1 MSALGD
7 RLNQGAEWYNARP
20 KRERLLILV
29 TGLLLVLFVGWELA
43 VAPALAQNDQLRSR
57 EAELQR
63 TYQQWQQQEII
74 LAEKVQENPEKAM
87 RERLTRRQQRLGEL
101 DRELAEITDRLV
113 SPEAMVSLLRRIL
126 ANQQGLSLVGM
137 DLMDPVP
144 IYSQSESEEEETGA
158 REPLLY
164 AHDVELRVSGRYLE
178 LLAYL
183 ERLEALD
190 QRLGWSE
197 LLYEVSE
204 FPEAE
209 ARVRV
214 RTLSLSQAGLGV

>member
-1 MSALGD
+1 MSAIKN
-7 RLNQGAEWYNARP
+7 RLNQGAQWYNVRP

-29 TGLLLVLFVGWELA
+29 TGVLLVLFVGWELA
-43 VAPALAQNDQLRSR
+43 VAPVLAKNEQLRNR
-57 EAELQR
+57 QAELNQ
-63 TYQQWQQQEII
+63 TYEQWQRQQES
-74 LAEKVQENPEKAM
+74 LSQKLQEDPEEAM
-87 RERLTRRQQRLGEL
+87 RERLAQRRARLSNL
-101 DRELAEITDRLV
+101 DRELAEMTDRLI

-126 ANQQGLSLVGM
+126 ATQQGLELVRL

-144 IYSQSESEEEETGA
+144 VYGETDAGEEDKA
-158 REPLLY
+158 QEPLLY
-164 AHDVELRVSGRYLE
+164 AHDVELTVSGRYLE
-178 LLAYL
+178 LLGYL
-183 ERLEALD
+183 QRLEGLD

-214 RTLSLSQAGLGV
+214 RTLSLSEAGLGV